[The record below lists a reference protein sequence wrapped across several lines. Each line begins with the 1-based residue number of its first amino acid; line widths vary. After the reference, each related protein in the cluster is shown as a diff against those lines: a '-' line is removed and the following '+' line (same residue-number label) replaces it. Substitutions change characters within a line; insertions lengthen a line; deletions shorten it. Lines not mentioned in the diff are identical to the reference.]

1 SICFYCTFFAEK
13 LLLRSINLIVPLQFY
28 WMWRNI
34 AAVHQGGKI
43 VLPSGTPVKK
53 TFIVGRRC
61 KLSRCSGEA
70 SFAGADR

>member
-1 SICFYCTFFAEK
+1 M
-13 LLLRSINLIVPLQFY
+13 LLRSINLIEPLQFY

-34 AAVHQGGKI
+34 AAAHQDGKI
-43 VLPSGTPVKK
+43 VLPSGTQVKK

-61 KLSRCSGEA
+61 MMSMVTRCSGEA